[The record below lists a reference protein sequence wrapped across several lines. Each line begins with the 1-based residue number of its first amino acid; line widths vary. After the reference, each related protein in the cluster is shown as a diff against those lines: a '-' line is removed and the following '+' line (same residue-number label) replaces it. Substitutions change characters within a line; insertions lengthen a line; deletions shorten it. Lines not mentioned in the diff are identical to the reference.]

1 MKINTWN
8 KILLSRTL
16 TKRERLLLIIL
27 MAVIICYIIFVRLI
41 PSINL
46 LNAKKNELQQ
56 LKIKVADAR
65 KSTYFSQN
73 LGFGLDDES
82 NKLNALNKILWK
94 LPNNPDIAQL
104 ITELEN
110 KCESHDVKILSVE
123 QQEREERGK
132 LKLLPIKVTL
142 SGNYNSLISILEDL
156 ENSDGNSKIVNVS
169 LNLREHDNGQI
180 DLALN
185 TWVLI
190 FTINLYHIFATTSG

>member
-65 KSTYFSQN
+65 ESTYFSQN

-82 NKLNALNKILWK
+82 NKLNALNKILGK

>member
-82 NKLNALNKILWK
+82 NKLNALNKILGK